1 MSFFQIIVAIFNGFL
16 DIILAIPR
24 LLLWIFE
31 LLAATS
37 NSANAKPTLEALKNE
52 LKKGDNLLK
61 SFEKE
66 LKGIADI
73 KLEAQNI
80 IENTKNIDIKNNKD
94 LFLEYVSAKAA
105 SPDFPLDP
113 FSIDFAMF
121 GKSPEF
127 LFMVISAVLFL
138 WIGGFFFRP
147 IWRFSYIKINNFN
160 SNLGKIA
167 CWFALIMAIMQIM
180 IIFLQQVF
188 RANGFPLAFFGIN
201 ILPDSDVITMPW
213 FATELMFFNAIIIAF
228 ACAFTFVEGGH
239 VRVDLIYSALGKRK
253 KALLDILGTII
264 FLLPSMVALWWL
276 SWHLAINKVM
286 TVTNFNHLTTLMIGR
301 DVIGRISGASS
312 FKGWNWTVSTG
323 ETFTGVPLYFFLLLV
338 LAALMFLQGVSFLL
352 ESTDKLTAKKEASS
366 EL

>member
-1 MSFFQIIVAIFNGFL
+1 MSFIQILASILNGLL

-24 LLLWIFE
+24 LIYWVYE
-31 LLAATS
+31 LLTATS
-37 NSANAKPTLEALKNE
+37 KAEIARPALVSIEEDLKNNGLLKDFTNE
-52 LKKGDNLLK
+52 LK
-61 SFEKE
+61 SV
-66 LKGIADI
+66 ADI
-73 KLEAQNI
+73 KLEAPI
-80 IENTKNIDIKNNKD
+80 ILANTKNDNILNNKD

-105 SPDFPLDP
+105 SPNYPLDR

-121 GKSPEF
+121 GKSSEF
-127 LFMVISAVLFL
+127 LFMVLAAVLFI
-138 WIGGFFFRP
+138 WICGFFFKSV
-147 IWRFSYIKINNFN
+147 WRYSYKAINEFN
-160 SNLGKIA
+160 TNLGKIA
-167 CWFALIMAIMQIM
+167 SWFALIMAIMQIM

-188 RANGFPLAFFGIN
+188 RTNGFPLAFFGIN

-239 VRVDLIYSALGKRK
+239 VRVDLIYSALGRKK
-253 KALLDILGTII
+253 KALLDIIGTVI
-264 FLLPSMVALWWL
+264 FLLPSMAALWWL
-276 SWHLAINKVM
+276 SWHLAINKIM
-286 TVTNFNHLTTLMIGR
+286 TVTNFNHLTTLMTGR

-352 ESTDKLTAKKEASS
+352 ESTDKFTSRDS
-366 EL
+366 EDQ